1 MSTLRQAAQQAL
13 EFLKALGRNEWGER
27 TALIERLEAALAK
40 PEQEPVAWMCPDD
53 PDRATAFAWRYGY
66 CIDCG
71 KPRIPLYTASTPRKP
86 LTPDQVFAIADQHP
100 VEGFDPE
107 IMAFVR
113 AIERAHGI
121 GEQT

>member
-1 MSTLRQAAQQAL
+1 MSLRQAAQQAL
-13 EFLKALGRNEWGER
+13 EALEWNYNTDLDNIPACEQWAKMLNETITNLR
-27 TALIERLEAALAK
+27 AALAE
-40 PEQEPVAWMCPDD
+40 PEQPHDLLCVCGAEWDIYSDGREELVA
-53 PDRATAFAWRYGY
+53 
-66 CIDCG
+66 
-71 KPRIPLYTASTPRKP
+71 TPRKP